1 MCGIVGYIGKG
12 KAIDAVVKGLK
23 SLEYRGYDSAGC
35 AWRNGAQ
42 IDVVK
47 TKGRVADLESALPK
61 GVESQEAIGHTR
73 WATHGAPININSH
86 PHFNSDKSIVLVH
99 NGIIDNY
106 NELKKELISNGLRE
120 EEFVSETDSEVVAH
134 LVGFV
139 YKGDLL
145 EAVEAIL
152 PRLDGAYA
160 LAVMAASEPGVIVC
174 VRKGSPLAIGV
185 GESEVILGSDAVPIL
200 PHTNK
205 VIFLDD
211 NQVALCT
218 MDGVTLR
225 QDGVEVEQNI
235 TEITWSPEAAQKGG
249 YKHFMLKE
257 IFEQPQVMNELVRQ
271 KIELSSE
278 SDGSPIFHLE
288 DMGIPDEYFKGV
300 TRIVLV
306 AQGTAYN
313 AGMIGRNLIE
323 RTARIPSYA
332 EYAADF
338 HYRDPILD
346 PSVLV
351 IAITQSGETMD
362 TLHAVRSAKAN
373 NSKVI
378 SIVNTVGST
387 IARESDG
394 VFYMHCGPE
403 IGVASTKAF
412 TSMIASLY
420 ILALKIAQVRG
431 TLECSDLIRRTKDL
445 MQVGPRIEAV
455 LSTANYIKQIAI
467 KYKEANNFLF
477 LGRGTGW
484 PLAMEGALKLKEVSY
499 IHAEGYDAAEM
510 KHGPIALIDE
520 NMPCLFIALKG
531 RRYDKV
537 ISNIQEVKA
546 RGGKVI
552 AIASHND
559 NAIADMVDDVIYIR
573 SESGVMNSIVC
584 SVPLQLLSYYI
595 AEARGC
601 DVDKPKNLAKSVTV
615 E

>member
-1 MCGIVGYIGKG
+1 MY
-12 KAIDAVVKGLK
+12 
-23 SLEYRGYDSAGC
+23 
-35 AWRNGAQ
+35 
-42 IDVVK
+42 
-47 TKGRVADLESALPK
+47 T
-61 GVESQEAIGHTR
+61 
-73 WATHGAPININSH
+73 
-86 PHFNSDKSIVLVH
+86 

-134 LVGFV
+134 LVGSV

-420 ILALKIAQVRG
+420 ILALKIAQIRG

>member
-1 MCGIVGYIGKG
+1 MCGIVGYIGTKN
-12 KAIDAVVKGLK
+12 AVAAVVSGLR

-35 AWRNGAQ
+35 AWRGENGLEG
-42 IDVVK
+42 VK
-47 TKGRVADLESALPK
+47 TQGRVADLEQALPA
-61 GVESQEAIGHTR
+61 GIQSSEAIGHTR
-73 WATHGAPININSH
+73 WATHGAPLDCNAH
-86 PHFNSDKSIVLVH
+86 PHFSPDKKIVIVH

-106 NELKKELISNGLRE
+106 IELKKELIAGGSAE
-120 EEFVSETDSEVVAH
+120 ADFVSETDSEVIAH
-134 LVGFV
+134 LIASV

-145 EAVEAIL
+145 EAVETVL

-160 LAVMAASEPGVIVC
+160 LAVMAEDEPGKIVA

-185 GESEVILGSDAVPIL
+185 GENEVVLGSDAVPIL

-211 NQVALCT
+211 NQVVLCT
-218 MDGVTLR
+218 ADGVVLR
-225 QDGVEVEQNI
+225 QDGVEVSKEI
-235 TEITWSPEAAQKGG
+235 TEITWSPEAVQKGG

-257 IFEQPQVMNELVRQ
+257 IFEQPQIMTDLVRQ
-271 KIELSSE
+271 KIELSRQT
-278 SDGSPIFHLE
+278 DGAPVFHLD
-288 DMGIPDEYFKGV
+288 DMNVPDDYFKGV
-300 TRIVLV
+300 SRIVLV
-306 AQGTAYN
+306 AQGTAYH

-323 RTARIPSYA
+323 RTAKIPSYA

-338 HYRDPILD
+338 YYRNPILD

-362 TLHAVRSAKAN
+362 TLHAVRSARENKC
-373 NSKVI
+373 KVI
-378 SIVNTVGST
+378 SVVNTVGST

-394 VFYMHCGPE
+394 VFYMRCGPE

-420 ILALKIAQVRG
+420 ILALKMAQVR
-431 TLECSDLIRRTKDL
+431 ESISSSDLIRRTKDL
-445 MQVGPRIEAV
+445 MQVGPRVEAV
-455 LSTANYIKQIAI
+455 LTTANYIKKISL
-467 KYKEANNFLF
+467 KYKDANNFLF

-546 RGGKVI
+546 RGGRII
-552 AIASHND
+552 AIASHDD
-559 NAIADMVDDVIYIR
+559 NTIAEMVDDVIYVR
-573 SESGVMNSIVC
+573 AESGVMNSIVC
-584 SVPLQLLSYYI
+584 SVPLQILAYYI
-595 AEARGC
+595 ADARGC

>member
-1 MCGIVGYIGKG
+1 MCGIVGYVGTG
-12 KAIDAVVKGLK
+12 KAVDAVVEGLR

-35 AWRNGAQ
+35 AWRDGSA
-42 IDVVK
+42 IKVVK
-47 TKGRVADLESALPK
+47 TKGRVADLEGALPA
-61 GVESQEAIGHTR
+61 GVNSTEAIGHTR
-73 WATHGAPININSH
+73 WATHGAPLDCNAH
-86 PHFNSDKSIVLVH
+86 PHFSFDNRIVLVH

-106 NELKKELISNGLRE
+106 IELRKELIAGGISKDAFL
-120 EEFVSETDSEVVAH
+120 SDTDSEVIAH
-134 LVGFV
+134 LIASV
-139 YKGDLL
+139 YKGDVLA
-145 EAVEAIL
+145 AVEEII

-160 LAVMAASEPGVIVC
+160 LAVMAAEEAGKIIA
-174 VRKGSPLAIGV
+174 VRKGSPLAIGI
-185 GESEVILGSDAVPIL
+185 GKDEVILGSDAVPIL

-205 VIFLDD
+205 VIFLND
-211 NQVALCT
+211 NQVAICT
-218 MDGVTLR
+218 AQGVTLR
-225 QDGVEVEQNI
+225 QDGVEVHMDI

-271 KIELSSE
+271 KIELSKE
-278 SDGSPIFHLE
+278 IDMAPIFHLE
-288 DMGIPDEYFKGV
+288 DLGIPDEYFNEV
-300 TRIVLV
+300 SRIVLV

-338 HYRDPILD
+338 YYRDPILD

-362 TLHAVRSAKAN
+362 TLHAVRSARAN
-373 NSKVI
+373 NCKVI

-394 VFYMHCGPE
+394 VFYMRCGPE

-412 TSMIASLY
+412 TAMIASLY
-420 ILALKIAQVRG
+420 ILALKMAQVRQ
-431 TLECSDLIRRTKDL
+431 TLECSDLVRRTQDL
-445 MQVGPRIEAV
+445 KQVGPRVEAV

-467 KYKEANNFLF
+467 KYKDANNFLF

-531 RRYDKV
+531 KKYDKV

-559 NAIADMVDDVIYIR
+559 NSIADMVDDVIYIR
-573 SESGVMNSIVC
+573 AESGVMNSIVC
-584 SVPLQLLSYYI
+584 SVPLQILAYYI

>member
-1 MCGIVGYIGKG
+1 MCGIVGYIGTG
-12 KAIDAVVKGLK
+12 RAVEAVVKGLK

-35 AWRNGAQ
+35 AWRDGGK
-42 IDVVK
+42 IEVVK
-47 TKGRVADLESALPK
+47 TRGRVADLEEALPA
-61 GVESQEAIGHTR
+61 GIISDEAIGHTR
-73 WATHGAPININSH
+73 WATHGAPLDCNAH
-86 PHFNSDKSIVLVH
+86 PHFSPDKRIVLVH

-106 NELKKELISNGLRE
+106 IELRKELIAGGAE
-120 EEFVSETDSEVVAH
+120 EKDFLSDTDSEIIAH
-134 LVGFV
+134 LIASV
-139 YKGDLL
+139 YDGDLL
-145 EAVEAIL
+145 VAVEKVL

-160 LAVMAASEPGVIVC
+160 LAVLAADEPGKIVA
-174 VRKGSPLAIGV
+174 VRKGSPLAIGLADSAV
-185 GESEVILGSDAVPIL
+185 VLGSDAVPIL
-200 PHTNK
+200 PHTNR

-211 NQVALCT
+211 NQVAVCT
-218 MDGVTLR
+218 HEGLTLR
-225 QDGVEVEQNI
+225 QDGH
-235 TEITWSPEAAQKGG
+235 EIEPNVTTISWSPEAAQKGG

-257 IFEQPQVMNELVRQ
+257 IFEQPQILTNLVRQ
-271 KIELSSE
+271 KIELSKTADE
-278 SDGSPIFHLE
+278 EPIFHL
-288 DMGIPDEYFKGV
+288 DDLKVPDEYFKGV
-300 TRIVLV
+300 SRIVLV
-306 AQGTAYN
+306 AQGTAYH

-338 HYRDPILD
+338 YYRDPILD

-362 TLHAVRSAKAN
+362 TLHAVRSAREN
-373 NSKVI
+373 NCKVI

-420 ILALKIAQVRG
+420 ILALRMAQVRG
-431 TLECSDLIRRTKDL
+431 TLDTYDLIRRTKDL
-445 MQVGPRIEAV
+445 MQVGPRVEAV
-455 LSTANYIKQIAI
+455 LATANYIKQIAM
-467 KYKEANNFLF
+467 KYKDASNFLF
-477 LGRGTGW
+477 LGRGTSW

-552 AIASHND
+552 AIASHDD
-559 NAIADMVDDVIYIR
+559 NTISEMVDDVIYVR
-573 SESGVMNSIVC
+573 AESGVMNSIVC
-584 SVPLQLLSYYI
+584 SLPLQIMAYYI
-595 AEARGC
+595 ADARGC

>member
-120 EEFVSETDSEVVAH
+120 EEFISETDSEVVAH
-134 LVGFV
+134 LIGSV

-145 EAVEAIL
+145 GSVEAIL

-225 QDGVEVEQNI
+225 QDGAEVEQNI

-420 ILALKIAQVRG
+420 ILALKIAQIRG

>member
-106 NELKKELISNGLRE
+106 NELKKELIRNGLRE

-134 LVGFV
+134 LVGSV

-185 GESEVILGSDAVPIL
+185 GESAVILGSDAVPIL

>member
-1 MCGIVGYIGKG
+1 MCGIVGYVGTKN
-12 KAIDAVVKGLK
+12 AVAAVVSGLK

-35 AWRNGAQ
+35 AWRGDNGLEG
-42 IDVVK
+42 VK
-47 TKGRVADLESALPK
+47 TQGRVADLEQALPA
-61 GVESQEAIGHTR
+61 GIQSSEAIGHTR
-73 WATHGAPININSH
+73 WATHGAPLDCNAH
-86 PHFNSDKSIVLVH
+86 PHFSPDKKIVIVH

-106 NELKKELISNGLRE
+106 IELKKELIAGGSAE
-120 EEFVSETDSEVVAH
+120 ADFVSETDSEVIAH
-134 LVGFV
+134 LIASV

-145 EAVEAIL
+145 EAVETVL

-160 LAVMAASEPGVIVC
+160 LAVMAEDEPGKIVA

-185 GESEVILGSDAVPIL
+185 GENEVVLGSDAVPIL

-211 NQVALCT
+211 NQVVLCT
-218 MDGVTLR
+218 ADGVVLR
-225 QDGVEVEQNI
+225 QDGVEVSKEI
-235 TEITWSPEAAQKGG
+235 TEITWSPEAVQKGG

-257 IFEQPQVMNELVRQ
+257 IFEQPQIMTDLVRQ
-271 KIELSSE
+271 KIELSRQT
-278 SDGSPIFHLE
+278 DGAPVFHLD
-288 DMGIPDEYFKGV
+288 DMNVPDDYFKGV
-300 TRIVLV
+300 SRIVLV
-306 AQGTAYN
+306 AQGTAYH

-323 RTARIPSYA
+323 RTAKIPSYA

-338 HYRDPILD
+338 YYRNPILD

-362 TLHAVRSAKAN
+362 TLHAVRSARENKC
-373 NSKVI
+373 KVI
-378 SIVNTVGST
+378 SVVNTVGST

-394 VFYMHCGPE
+394 VFYMRCGPE

-420 ILALKIAQVRG
+420 ILALKMAQVR
-431 TLECSDLIRRTKDL
+431 ESISSSDLIRRTKDL
-445 MQVGPRIEAV
+445 MQVGPRVEAV
-455 LSTANYIKQIAI
+455 LTTANYIKKISL
-467 KYKEANNFLF
+467 KYKDANNFLF

-546 RGGKVI
+546 RGGRII
-552 AIASHND
+552 AIASHDD
-559 NAIADMVDDVIYIR
+559 NTIAEMVDDVIYVR
-573 SESGVMNSIVC
+573 AESGVMNSIVC
-584 SVPLQLLSYYI
+584 SVPLQILAYYI
-595 AEARGC
+595 ADARGC

>member
-1 MCGIVGYIGKG
+1 M
-12 KAIDAVVKGLK
+12 VKGLK

-35 AWRNGAQ
+35 AWRSGGK
-42 IDVVK
+42 IEVVK
-47 TKGRVADLESALPK
+47 TRGRVADLEAALPA
-61 GVESQEAIGHTR
+61 GISSDEAIGHTR
-73 WATHGAPININSH
+73 WATHGAPLDCNAH
-86 PHFNSDKSIVLVH
+86 PHFSPDKRIVLVH

-106 NELKKELISNGLRE
+106 IELRRELIAAGA
-120 EEFVSETDSEVVAH
+120 SETDFLSDTDSEIIAH
-134 LVGFV
+134 LIASV
-139 YKGDLL
+139 YAGDLL
-145 EAVEAIL
+145 AAVEEIL

-160 LAVMAASEPGVIVC
+160 MAVLAADEPGKIVA
-174 VRKGSPLAIGV
+174 VRKGSPLAV
-185 GESEVILGSDAVPIL
+185 GLADSAVILGSDAVPIL

-211 NQVALCT
+211 NQVAVCT
-218 MDGVTLR
+218 HKGLTLR
-225 QDGVEVEQNI
+225 QDGR
-235 TEITWSPEAAQKGG
+235 EIEPDVTTISWSPEAAQKGG

-257 IFEQPQVMNELVRQ
+257 IFEQPQILTNLVRQ
-271 KIELSSE
+271 KIEVPKTV
-278 SDGSPIFHLE
+278 DGEPIFHLE
-288 DMGIPDEYFKGV
+288 DLGVPDEYFKGV
-300 TRIVLV
+300 SRIVLV
-306 AQGTAYN
+306 AQGTAYH

-338 HYRDPILD
+338 YYRNPILD

-362 TLHAVRSAKAN
+362 TLHAVRSAREN
-373 NSKVI
+373 NCKVI

-420 ILALKIAQVRG
+420 ILALKMAQVRG
-431 TLECSDLIRRTKDL
+431 SIDSYDLSRRTKDL
-445 MQVGPRIEAV
+445 MQVGPRVEAV
-455 LSTANYIKQIAI
+455 LATANYIKLIAM
-467 KYKEANNFLF
+467 KYKDASNFLF
-477 LGRGTGW
+477 LGRGTSW

-552 AIASHND
+552 AIASHDD
-559 NAIADMVDDVIYIR
+559 NTISEMVDDVIYVR
-573 SESGVMNSIVC
+573 AESGVMNSIVC
-584 SVPLQLLSYYI
+584 SLPLQIMAYYI
-595 AEARGC
+595 ADARGC

>member
-134 LVGFV
+134 LVGSV

-420 ILALKIAQVRG
+420 ILALKIAQIRG

>member
-1 MCGIVGYIGKG
+1 MCGIVGYVGTG
-12 KAIDAVVKGLK
+12 KAVDAVVEGLR

-35 AWRNGAQ
+35 AWRDGSA
-42 IDVVK
+42 IKVVK
-47 TKGRVADLESALPK
+47 TKGRVADLEGALPA
-61 GVESQEAIGHTR
+61 GVNSTEAIGHTR
-73 WATHGAPININSH
+73 WATHGAPLDCNAH
-86 PHFNSDKSIVLVH
+86 PHFSFDNRIVLVH

-106 NELKKELISNGLRE
+106 IELRKELIAGGISKDAFL
-120 EEFVSETDSEVVAH
+120 SDTDSEVIAH
-134 LVGFV
+134 LIASV
-139 YKGDLL
+139 YKGDVLA
-145 EAVEAIL
+145 AVEEII

-160 LAVMAASEPGVIVC
+160 LAIMAAEEAGKIIA
-174 VRKGSPLAIGV
+174 VRKGSPLAIGI
-185 GESEVILGSDAVPIL
+185 GKDEVILGSDAVPIL

-205 VIFLDD
+205 VIFLND
-211 NQVALCT
+211 NQVAICT
-218 MDGVTLR
+218 AQGVTLR
-225 QDGVEVEQNI
+225 QDGVEVHMDI

-271 KIELSSE
+271 KIELSKE
-278 SDGSPIFHLE
+278 IDMAPIFHLE
-288 DMGIPDEYFKGV
+288 DLGIPDEYFNEV
-300 TRIVLV
+300 SRIVLV

-338 HYRDPILD
+338 YYRDPILD

-362 TLHAVRSAKAN
+362 TLHAVRSARAN
-373 NSKVI
+373 NCKVI

-394 VFYMHCGPE
+394 VFYMRCGPE

-412 TSMIASLY
+412 TAMIASLY
-420 ILALKIAQVRG
+420 ILALKMAQVRQ
-431 TLECSDLIRRTKDL
+431 TLECSDLVRRTQDL
-445 MQVGPRIEAV
+445 KQVGPRVEAV

-467 KYKEANNFLF
+467 KYKDANNFLF

-531 RRYDKV
+531 KKYDKV

-559 NAIADMVDDVIYIR
+559 NSIADMVDDVIYIR
-573 SESGVMNSIVC
+573 AESGVMNSIVC
-584 SVPLQLLSYYI
+584 SVPLQILAYYI

>member
-1 MCGIVGYIGKG
+1 MCGIVGYLGSG
-12 KAIDAVVKGLK
+12 NAIAAVVAGLK

-35 AWRNGAQ
+35 AWREESGLK
-42 IDVVK
+42 VVK
-47 TKGRVADLESALPK
+47 TKGRVVDLEAELPV
-61 GVESQEAIGHTR
+61 GAISSEAIGHTR
-73 WATHGAPININSH
+73 WATHGAPLDCNAH
-86 PHFNSDKSIVLVH
+86 PHFSVDRDIVLVH

-106 NELKKELISNGLRE
+106 LELRAELIGQGFAE
-120 EEFVSETDSEVVAH
+120 ENFTSDTDSEVIVQLIAS
-134 LVGFV
+134 V
-139 YKGDLL
+139 YAGDLL
-145 EAVEAIL
+145 AAVELIL
-152 PRLDGAYA
+152 PKLDGAYA
-160 LAVMAASEPGVIVC
+160 LAVMAAAEPGKIIAA
-174 VRKGSPLAIGV
+174 RKGSPLAIGI
-185 GESEVILGSDAVPIL
+185 GEAEVVLGSDAVPIL

-211 NQVALCT
+211 NQVAICT
-218 MDGVTLR
+218 YNDVILR
-225 QDGVEVEQNI
+225 QDGVEAQKMI
-235 TEITWSPEAAQKGG
+235 TEVDWSPEAAQKGG

-257 IFEQPQVMNELVRQ
+257 IFEQPQVMTDLIRQ
-271 KIELSSE
+271 KIELSHGVE
-278 SDGSPIFHLE
+278 QAPIFHLE
-288 DMGIPDEYFKGV
+288 DMTIPDAYFKGV
-300 TRIVLV
+300 ARIVLV
-306 AQGTAYN
+306 AQGTAYH

-362 TLHAVRSAKAN
+362 TLHAVRSARAKN
-373 NSKVI
+373 CKVI

-420 ILALKIAQVRG
+420 ILSLKIAQVRG
-431 TLECSDLIRRTKDL
+431 TIETSDLIRRTKDL
-445 MQVGPRIEAV
+445 LQVGPRVEAV
-455 LSTANYIKQIAI
+455 LSTANYIKHIAL
-467 KYKEANNFLF
+467 KYKDTTNFLF

-484 PLAMEGALKLKEVSY
+484 PIAMEGALKLKEVSY

-546 RGGKVI
+546 RGGRVI
-552 AIASHND
+552 AIASHDD
-559 NAIADMVDDVIYIR
+559 NSIADMVDDVIYVR
-573 SESGVMNSIVC
+573 AESGIMNSIVC
-584 SVPLQLLSYYI
+584 SVPLQLLAYYI

>member
-1 MCGIVGYIGKG
+1 MCGIVGYIGIKN
-12 KAIDAVVKGLK
+12 AVAAVVSGLQ

-35 AWRNGAQ
+35 AWRGENALE
-42 IDVVK
+42 VVK
-47 TKGRVADLESALPK
+47 TKGRVADLKKALPADIH
-61 GVESQEAIGHTR
+61 SSEAIGHTR
-73 WATHGAPININSH
+73 WATHGSPLDCNSH
-86 PHFNSDKSIVLVH
+86 PHFSPDKKIVLVH

-106 NELKKELISNGLRE
+106 VELKKELITHGSAPE
-120 EEFVSETDSEVVAH
+120 DFVSETDSEVIAH
-134 LVGFV
+134 VIASV

-145 EAVEAIL
+145 AAIEEVL
-152 PRLDGAYA
+152 PRFDGAYA
-160 LAVMAASEPGVIVC
+160 LAVMAEDEPGKIVA
-174 VRKGSPLAIGV
+174 VRKGSPLAVGV
-185 GESEVILGSDAVPIL
+185 GENEVVLGSDAAPIL

-218 MDGVTLR
+218 AEDVVIR
-225 QDGVEVEQNI
+225 QDGVEVAKDI

-257 IFEQPQVMNELVRQ
+257 IFEQPQIMTDLVRQ
-271 KIELSSE
+271 KIELSRQT
-278 SDGSPIFHLE
+278 DGAPVFHLD
-288 DMGIPDEYFKGV
+288 DMNIPDDYFKGV
-300 TRIVLV
+300 SRIVLV
-306 AQGTAYN
+306 AQGTAYH

-323 RTARIPSYA
+323 RTAKIPSYA

-338 HYRDPILD
+338 YYRNPILD

-362 TLHAVRSAKAN
+362 TLHAVRSAREN
-373 NSKVI
+373 NCKVI
-378 SIVNTVGST
+378 SVVNTVGST

-394 VFYMHCGPE
+394 VFYMRCGPE

-420 ILALKIAQVRG
+420 ILALKMAQVRG
-431 TLECSDLIRRTKDL
+431 SIDCSDLVRRTKDL
-445 MQVGPRIEAV
+445 MQVGPRVEAV
-455 LSTANYIKQIAI
+455 LSTANYIKKIAL
-467 KYKEANNFLF
+467 KYKDANNFLF

-552 AIASHND
+552 AIARHDD
-559 NAIADMVDDVIYIR
+559 NTIAEMVDDVIYVR
-573 SESGVMNSIVC
+573 AESGVMNSIVC
-584 SVPLQLLSYYI
+584 SVPLQIMAYYI
-595 AEARGC
+595 ADARGC

>member
-1 MCGIVGYIGKG
+1 MCGIVGFIGKG
-12 KAIDAVVKGLK
+12 NAVEAVVKGLET
-23 SLEYRGYDSAGC
+23 LEYRGYDSAGC
-35 AWRNGAQ
+35 AWRDNDKFQVA
-42 IDVVK
+42 K
-47 TKGRVADLESALPK
+47 TKGRVADLEAILPE
-61 GVESQEAIGHTR
+61 GITATESIGHTR
-73 WATHGAPININSH
+73 WATHGAPTDINSH
-86 PHFNSDKSIVLVH
+86 PHFSPDKKIVLVH
-99 NGIIDNY
+99 NGIIDNFL
-106 NELKKELISNGLRE
+106 ELRAELGEDN
-120 EEFVSETDSEVVAH
+120 FVSDTDSEVVAH
-134 LVGFV
+134 LIARE
-139 YKGDLL
+139 YEGDLVA
-145 EAVEAIL
+145 AVEKVL
-152 PRLDGAYA
+152 PMLDGAYA
-160 LAVMAASEPGVIVC
+160 ICVMAQDEPGLIVAA
-174 VRKGSPLAIGV
+174 RKGSPLAV
-185 GESEVILGSDAVPIL
+185 GKADDAIVLGSDAVPIL

-205 VIFLDD
+205 VVFLDD
-211 NQVALCT
+211 GHVAVCT
-218 MDGVTLR
+218 KDGLQLR
-225 QDGVEVEQNI
+225 LDGQDVEAEF
-235 TEITWSPEAAQKGG
+235 TEITWTAEAAQKGG

-257 IFEQPQVMNELVRQ
+257 IYEQPGALTELVRQ
-271 KIELSSE
+271 RITLPDGEN
-278 SDGSPIFHLE
+278 GSPVFNM
-288 DMGIPDEYFKGV
+288 DGMDIPDEYFKGV
-300 TRIVLV
+300 SRIVLV

-313 AGMIGRNLIE
+313 AGMVGRNLLE
-323 RTARIPSYA
+323 RTTMIPSYA

-362 TLHAVRSAKAN
+362 TLQAVRCARDN
-373 NSKVI
+373 GCKVI

-412 TSMIASLY
+412 TAMIASLY
-420 ILALKIAQVRG
+420 ILALRMAQVRG
-431 TLECSDLIRRTKDL
+431 TLDSADLIRRTVDL
-445 MQVGPRIEAV
+445 LQVGPRIEAV
-455 LSTANYIKQIAI
+455 LSTVNYIKQIA
-467 KYKEANNFLF
+467 KRYVDANNFLF

-537 ISNIQEVKA
+537 VSNIQEVKA

-552 AIASHND
+552 VIASHD
-559 NAIADMVDDVIYIR
+559 DDKISDIADDVIYIR
-573 SESGVMNSIVC
+573 AESGVMNSIVC

-595 AEARGC
+595 ADSRGC

>member
-1 MCGIVGYIGKG
+1 MCGIVGYIGNSNAVK
-12 KAIDAVVKGLK
+12 AVVNGLK

-35 AWRNGAQ
+35 AWRADNSLK
-42 IDVVK
+42 VVK
-47 TKGRVADLESALPK
+47 TKGRVADLEKALPPDSS
-61 GVESQEAIGHTR
+61 SQEAIGHTR
-73 WATHGAPININSH
+73 WATHGSPVNVNAH
-86 PHFNSDKSIVLVH
+86 PHFNNDKSIVLVH

-106 NELKKELISNGLRE
+106 LELKNNLIASGVSEND
-120 EEFVSETDSEVVAH
+120 FKSETDSEIIAH
-134 LVGFV
+134 MIGK
-139 YKGDLL
+139 YNQGDLL
-145 EAVEAIL
+145 EAVEKVL
-152 PRLDGAYA
+152 PKLDGAYA
-160 LAVMAASEPGVIVC
+160 LAVMSVNEPGKIIAA
-174 VRKGSPLAIGV
+174 RKGSPLAVGV
-185 GESEVILGSDAVPIL
+185 AENAVVLGSDAVPIL

-205 VIFLDD
+205 VVFLDD
-211 NQVALCT
+211 NQVAVCSADKLIIREN
-218 MDGVTLR
+218 G
-225 QDGVEVEQNI
+225 QEVKQEI
-235 TEITWSPEAAQKGG
+235 TEITWTAEAAQKAG
-249 YKHFMLKE
+249 YNHFMLKE
-257 IFEQPQVMNELVRQ
+257 IYEQPQVLSELVRQ
-271 KIELSSE
+271 KIEICPE
-278 SDGSPIFHLE
+278 GNNPPIFHLE
-288 DMGIPDEYFKGV
+288 DLQIPDDYFKGIS
-300 TRIVLV
+300 RIVLV

-323 RTARIPSYA
+323 RTAKIPSYA

-373 NSKVI
+373 NCKVI
-378 SIVNTVGST
+378 SVVNTVGST

-394 VFYMHCGPE
+394 VFYMRCGPE

-420 ILALKIAQVRG
+420 ILALKMAQVRG
-431 TLECSDLIRRTKDL
+431 TIDNNDIVRRTRDL
-445 MQVGPRIEAV
+445 LQVGARIEAV
-455 LSTANYIKQIAI
+455 LATANYIKKIALH
-467 KYKEANNFLF
+467 YVDAANFLF

-552 AIASHND
+552 AIASHD
-559 NAIADMVDDVIYIR
+559 DDKIAEMVDDVIYVR
-573 SESGVMNSIVC
+573 AESGIMNSIVC
-584 SVPLQLLSYYI
+584 SIPLQMLSYYI
-595 AEARGC
+595 ADARGC

>member
-1 MCGIVGYIGKG
+1 MCGIVGYIGTG
-12 KAIDAVVKGLK
+12 KAISAVVEGLK

-35 AWRNGAQ
+35 AWRDGAT
-42 IDVVK
+42 IKVVK
-47 TKGRVADLESALPK
+47 TKGRVADLEKALPA
-61 GVESQEAIGHTR
+61 GVNSTEAIGHTR
-73 WATHGAPININSH
+73 WATHGAPLDSNAH
-86 PHFNSDKSIVLVH
+86 PHFSFDNRIVLVH

-106 NELKKELISNGLRE
+106 AELRKELIAGGISKENFL
-120 EEFVSETDSEVVAH
+120 SDTDSEVIAH
-134 LVGFV
+134 LIASV
-139 YKGDLL
+139 YEGDVLT
-145 EAVEAIL
+145 AVEKII

-160 LAVMAASEPGVIVC
+160 LAVMAAEEAGKIIA

-185 GESEVILGSDAVPIL
+185 GKGEVVLGSDAVPIL

-211 NQVALCT
+211 SQVAVCT
-218 MDGVTLR
+218 NQGVILR
-225 QDGVEVEQNI
+225 QDGVEVPQDI
-235 TEITWSPEAAQKGG
+235 TEVTWSPEAAQKGG

-257 IFEQPQVMNELVRQ
+257 IFEQPHVMNELVRQ
-271 KIELSSE
+271 KIELSKE
-278 SDGSPIFHLE
+278 VDVAPIFHLE
-288 DMGIPDEYFKGV
+288 DLGVPDDYFNGV
-300 TRIVLV
+300 SRIVLV
-306 AQGTAYN
+306 AQGTAYH

-323 RTARIPSYA
+323 RTAKIPSYA

-338 HYRDPILD
+338 YYRDPILD

-362 TLHAVRSAKAN
+362 TLHAIRSARAN
-373 NSKVI
+373 NCKVI

-394 VFYMHCGPE
+394 VFYMRCGPE

-412 TSMIASLY
+412 TAMIASLY
-420 ILALKIAQVRG
+420 ILALKMAQVRQ
-431 TLECSDLIRRTKDL
+431 TLECSDLVRRTQDL
-445 MQVGPRIEAV
+445 MQVGPRVEAV

-467 KYKEANNFLF
+467 KYKDANNFLF

-559 NAIADMVDDVIYIR
+559 NSIADMVDDVIYIR
-573 SESGVMNSIVC
+573 AESGVMNSIVC
-584 SVPLQLLSYYI
+584 SVPLQIMAYYI